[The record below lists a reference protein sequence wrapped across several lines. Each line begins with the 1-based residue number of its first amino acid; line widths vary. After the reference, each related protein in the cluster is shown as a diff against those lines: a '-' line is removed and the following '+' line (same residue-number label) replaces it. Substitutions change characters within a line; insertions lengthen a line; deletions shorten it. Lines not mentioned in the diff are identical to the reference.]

1 MTKQQ
6 AYSFSILRYV
16 HDVVAG
22 EFLNVGVVLH
32 ARTPQTLKVATRESL
47 GRVGQAFPDINRPA
61 FLYELRTVS
70 EGIDELA
77 KEVENGL
84 TFDDRL
90 DARGYA
96 LRVLPDDDS
105 SLQWSPAGY
114 GITSDVDRTMQRLIE
129 RYVTQYDTAAERR
142 RTDSEIWRQV
152 RRKLAERGVEVP
164 FEERQVAG
172 PLDSIVFQT
181 AWKNGSW
188 HAYEALSL
196 DLADGNDIK
205 DKARRWRG
213 HLDAVAADNNET
225 LRLHFL
231 TGRPRNASL
240 VPAYETA
247 KKILEG
253 APYASEVVDEEN
265 ADDLVDSIER
275 AVRTRGA

>member
-1 MTKQQ
+1 MTDQQ

-32 ARTPQTLKVATRESL
+32 ARTSQTLKVATRRSL
-47 GRVGQAFPDINRPA
+47 GRLGQAFPGINRPA
-61 FLYELRTVS
+61 FLDTLRTVS
-70 EGIDELA
+70 EGIEELA

-84 TFDDRL
+84 TFDGHL
-90 DARGYA
+90 DARGHA

-114 GITSDVDRTMQRLIE
+114 GVTKDVDRTMQRLLE
-129 RYVTQYDTAAERR
+129 RYVTQYDTVAAPR
-142 RTDSEIWRQV
+142 RTDSEIWRLV
-152 RRKLAERGVEVP
+152 RKKLAERGVEVP
-164 FEERQVAG
+164 FEERRVAG
-172 PLDSIVFQT
+172 PQDSIVFQT

-196 DLADGNDIK
+196 DLADGNGIK

-225 LRLHFL
+225 LHLHFL
-231 TGRPRNASL
+231 TGRPGNASL
-240 VPAYETA
+240 VPDYETA

-253 APYASEVVDEEN
+253 ASYASEVVDEEN
-265 ADDLVDSIER
+265 GDDLVDSIER
-275 AVRTRGA
+275 AARARAA